1 MAPTIE
7 ILVRKLEQFGKLSSS
22 ERQILENLHFD
33 VQQVD
38 VHQDL
43 GRDGQRSLHCLLLLN
58 GMVCRYRVMQD
69 GQRQIMSFH
78 FPGDILDLSGLLL
91 GRLDHGIG
99 TLTPVEVA
107 PIAHATLRG
116 WIEHH
121 PGLGRR
127 LWQDILRPRENPE
140 TSHLRNA
147 VDIRVDSPVDFRVLT
162 WTEYTLADAAVFRE
176 WMVNISRRPASARVA
191 HLLCEMVTR
200 MRDAGL
206 VQDHPSLPIA
216 AAELADSTGLSVVHV
231 NRVLQELRTRRLVE
245 SRGKTL
251 AVLDWDGLK
260 HAGGFDPDYL
270 HQGAMPAAA

>member
-127 LWQDILRPRENPE
+127 LWQD
-140 TSHLRNA
+140 
-147 VDIRVDSPVDFRVLT
+147 
-162 WTEYTLADAAVFRE
+162 TLADAAVFRE

>member
-7 ILVRKLEQFGKLSSS
+7 VLVRKLEQFGELSSS

-38 VHQDL
+38 AHQDL
-43 GRDGQRSLHCLLLLN
+43 GREGQQSLHCLLLLN
-58 GMVCRYRVMQD
+58 GMVCRYRVVQD

-78 FPGDILDLSGLLL
+78 LPGDILDLSGLLL

-107 PIAHATLRG
+107 PIAHETLRG

-127 LWQDILRPRENPE
+127 LWQD
-140 TSHLRNA
+140 
-147 VDIRVDSPVDFRVLT
+147 
-162 WTEYTLADAAVFRE
+162 TLVDAAVFRE
-176 WMVNISRRPASARVA
+176 WMVNVGRRPANARIA
-191 HLLCEMVTR
+191 HLLCEMATR
-200 MRDAGL
+200 MRAAGL
-206 VQDHPSLPIA
+206 VQDHPNLPITV
-216 AAELADSTGLSVVHV
+216 AELADATGLSAVHV
-231 NRVLQELRTRRLVE
+231 NRVLQELRTKRLVE
-245 SRGKTL
+245 SRGMTL

-270 HQGAMPAAA
+270 CQGAMPAAA